1 MAVDLSR
8 FQDSFFTESAEHVE
22 TIESGL
28 LALEQ
33 RPNDLDLLNR
43 IFRGA
48 HSIKG
53 NAGMF
58 HFTAI
63 AESAQAAGFIVS
75 GYTTQAYFLMSSGL
89 DQLVA
94 ASDPDDVAAH
104 MALVQGVKR
113 LTLPTEMGER
123 FKVLGLTKEWDQ
135 PLTGFAMRDMRERL

>member
-8 FQDSFFTESAEHVE
+8 FQESFFTESAEHVE

-33 RPNDLDLLNR
+33 RPKDLDLLNR

-63 AESAQAAGFIVS
+63 AELTHKMENILDDLRNEKMPVTPHVIDILLRA
-75 GYTTQAYFLMSSGL
+75 LDGL
-89 DQLVA
+89 
-94 ASDPDDVAAH
+94 
-104 MALVQGVKR
+104 K
-113 LTLPTEMGER
+113 
-123 FKVLGLTKEWDQ
+123 
-135 PLTGFAMRDMRERL
+135 